1 MRSKLLILTLGMFAI
16 GTDGYIVAGLLP
28 EIADLSDVAIST
40 AGQLITAFAL
50 VYAVASPVLASLLG
64 NLDRRKLLIL
74 SLGIFTLGN
83 VLVALTTLYPV
94 LLLGRVIAALGA
106 AIFTPAALA
115 ITGGIVPPER
125 RGRSIAIVTS
135 GLTIATAIG
144 VPIGNWL
151 GARIGFQGVFWV
163 VAALSLLVLI
173 TIAAVFGPVPA
184 PPAVSLKNRLQAAL
198 GRGVPATLAVS
209 LLIFTGAFAVYN
221 YIAEYFNTRTD
232 INGASLSW
240 VLLAFGIGGA
250 IGNFT
255 GGMLS
260 DRIGT
265 RATVGISATAL
276 IVSFTTLWA
285 AGGNTPIAIAVTVL
299 WGISGW
305 LLAPAQQHKLME
317 LGGASAPLLISLNSS
332 AMYLGMAL
340 SGVVGGLMIATVG
353 VEQLPLVGIFAAA
366 VTLVLVATAYGPRRA
381 IEAPAEQ
388 GGGAG
393 R

>member
-16 GTDGYIVAGLLP
+16 GTDGYIIAGLLP
-28 EIADLSDVAIST
+28 EIANLSDVTISI

-50 VYAVASPVLASLLG
+50 VYAAASPVLASLFG
-64 NLDRRKLLIL
+64 NLDRRKLLML

-83 VLVALTTLYPV
+83 ILVALTTLYPV
-94 LLLGRVIAALGA
+94 LLLGRIVAALGA
-106 AIFTPAALA
+106 AMFTPAALA

-125 RGRSIAIVTS
+125 RGRSIALVTS

-163 VAALSLLVLI
+163 VAALSLLVLL
-173 TIAAVFGPVPA
+173 TIATVFGPVPA
-184 PPAVSLKNRLQAAL
+184 PPAVSLKNRLQAAR

-221 YIAEYFNTRTD
+221 YIADYFNARTD
-232 INGASLSW
+232 ISGASLSW

-276 IVSFTTLWA
+276 IVSFATLWA
-285 AGGNTPIAIAVTVL
+285 AGDNAPVAIAVTVL
-299 WGISGW
+299 WGVSGW
-305 LLAPAQQHKLME
+305 LLAPAQQHRLME
-317 LGGASAPLLISLNSS
+317 LGRASAPLLISLNSS

-340 SGVVGGLMIATVG
+340 SGAVGGLMITTVG
-353 VEQLPLVGIFAAA
+353 VAQLPLVGIVAAA
-366 VTLVLVATAYGPRRA
+366 ATLALVATAYGQRHTGDTSAQERDVA
-381 IEAPAEQ
+381 
-388 GGGAG
+388 
-393 R
+393 